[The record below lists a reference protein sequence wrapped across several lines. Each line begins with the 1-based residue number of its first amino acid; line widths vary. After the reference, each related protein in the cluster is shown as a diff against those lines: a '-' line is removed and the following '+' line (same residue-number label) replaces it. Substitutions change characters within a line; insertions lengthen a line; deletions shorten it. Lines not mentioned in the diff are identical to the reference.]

1 MPRRLGHS
9 LLLGGV
15 MLLTIALLTGCGVYR
30 STVALQSARQS
41 HDRAQAAGASRLA
54 VYEYTLGVEY
64 LKKARE
70 EVGYADY
77 STGEALAKQA
87 ESYLKK
93 ATKKARAKGG
103 EVETPED
110 KASNETVAPDEERIL
125 DDDAP
130 KPKKKSKKRSS
141 ERRES
146 SAETPDETNPST
158 PAPEEGLQPEEEVLP

>member
-1 MPRRLGHS
+1 MSRWLSLGGLS
-9 LLLGGV
+9 LLTV
-15 MLLTIALLTGCGVYR
+15 ALLSGCGVYR

-41 HDRAQAAGASRLA
+41 YDRAQAAGASRLA

-77 STGEALAKQA
+77 STGESLAKQA

-93 ATKKARAKGG
+93 AAKKARVKGG

-110 KASNETVAPDEERIL
+110 KASKETVAPDEERTL
-125 DDDAP
+125 DDDVP

-141 ERRES
+141 DRRDP
-146 SAETPDETNPST
+146 SAETPEETIPST
-158 PAPEEGLQPEEEVLP
+158 PTPEEGLQPEEEDLP